1 MHKIYLFSFLIL
13 FATNCDIFNPD
24 DPEDQISNQADA
36 EGNIVV
42 INNSGE
48 SLVLYDAGIAE
59 RIIPNTS
66 EEFLI
71 KIPNPNGVTKD
82 LWLFKESDVSNDVN
96 NPDSELLFRRWN
108 VNLSADYEIE
118 HRVSWVLSA
127 DAVDAESGTLI
138 LSYNPGTENSVD
150 VYLNSEN
157 GARIATLMP
166 GQSGSN
172 VGVDYGNY
180 QLYYK
185 YWYSDPNTTEGSI
198 TQGWLTP
205 DDVPNMSFILNN
217 AFPVTYRIIPHLD
230 SEEEI
235 VNGEILI
242 QNNTDS
248 ILIIS
253 ADTNLIEN
261 IMVYDGPIANM
272 SSLPPY
278 SQYLYVLPA
287 NNYHLSA
294 SDASGNIESQIDI
307 DIEAGEQYDWTIDG
321 E

>member
-24 DPEDQISNQADA
+24 DPEDQISNQTDA

-138 LSYNPGTENSVD
+138 LSYN
-150 VYLNSEN
+150 LN
-157 GARIATLMP
+157 
-166 GQSGSN
+166 
-172 VGVDYGNY
+172 
-180 QLYYK
+180 
-185 YWYSDPNTTEGSI
+185 
-198 TQGWLTP
+198 
-205 DDVPNMSFILNN
+205 F
-217 AFPVTYRIIPHLD
+217 
-230 SEEEI
+230 
-235 VNGEILI
+235 
-242 QNNTDS
+242 
-248 ILIIS
+248 
-253 ADTNLIEN
+253 
-261 IMVYDGPIANM
+261 
-272 SSLPPY
+272 
-278 SQYLYVLPA
+278 
-287 NNYHLSA
+287 
-294 SDASGNIESQIDI
+294 
-307 DIEAGEQYDWTIDG
+307 
-321 E
+321 